1 MNSRPGASG
10 RYPGYHVR
18 SASNGGSARARS
30 RGIVSMVARGKSQ
43 LSTLE
48 RDSRT
53 MKGWITVLGSSEAR
67 ADASLAPLPP
77 VAVGKGSMKDAIVSQ
92 LRQEI
97 ASGIIAFGEKLSEA
111 RLAQRFGVSRMPVRE
126 ALKELEAAGFVA
138 IEHRR
143 GTFVRRLSRR
153 EILDLYEVREA
164 VECMAARL
172 CADRATNDIVAR
184 LDEVM
189 FAMGAAAQ
197 GGDAEGYIA
206 TDERLHELIMEG
218 AGNSP
223 LAAYYR
229 LLVQQ
234 LHRGLLSSI
243 VTRREGRM
251 ERSLAEHRALVGAI
265 AARDAQAAEAAMRAH
280 VQQGRLELADE
291 VQHKFAL

>member
-1 MNSRPGASG
+1 MA
-10 RYPGYHVR
+10 
-18 SASNGGSARARS
+18 
-30 RGIVSMVARGKSQ
+30 I
-43 LSTLE
+43 
-48 RDSRT
+48 
-53 MKGWITVLGSSEAR
+53 SEAR
-67 ADASLAPLPP
+67 AGSSRVPSARPAAAAAGRAAP
-77 VAVGKGSMKDAIVSQ
+77 VAAGKGSMKDAIVSQ

-97 ASGIIAFGEKLSEA
+97 ASGTIALGEKLSEA

-172 CADRATNDIVAR
+172 CADRATNDIVAL

-189 FAMGAAAQ
+189 SAMGDAAQ
-197 GGDAEGYIA
+197 SGDADGYIA

-218 AGNSP
+218 AGNNP
-223 LAAYYR
+223 LADYYR

-251 ERSLAEHRALVGAI
+251 ERSLAEHRVLVGAI
-265 AARDAQAAEAAMRAH
+265 RARDAQAAEAAMRAH

-291 VQHKFAL
+291 VQSKFAL

>member
-1 MNSRPGASG
+1 MARSKGRADSG
-10 RYPGYHVR
+10 RVAPSSPAAAVAGRATPGT
-18 SASNGGSARARS
+18 AG
-30 RGIVSMVARGKSQ
+30 Q
-43 LSTLE
+43 
-48 RDSRT
+48 
-53 MKGWITVLGSSEAR
+53 
-67 ADASLAPLPP
+67 
-77 VAVGKGSMKDAIVSQ
+77 GSMKDAIAAQ
-92 LRQEI
+92 LREEI
-97 ASGIIAFGEKLSEA
+97 ASGTIAFGEKLSEA

-153 EILDLYEVREA
+153 EILDLFEVREA

-172 CADRATNDIVAR
+172 CADRATNEIVAL

-189 FAMGAAAQ
+189 LAMGGAAQ
-197 GGDAEGYIA
+197 SGDADGYVA
-206 TDERLHELIMEG
+206 SDERLHELIIQG
-218 AGNSP
+218 AGNAP
-223 LAAYYR
+223 LADYYR

-251 ERSLAEHRALVGAI
+251 KRSLAEHEAI
-265 AARDAQAAEAAMRAH
+265 VAAIQARDAQAAEAAMRAH

>member
-1 MNSRPGASG
+1 M
-10 RYPGYHVR
+10 
-18 SASNGGSARARS
+18 ARS
-30 RGIVSMVARGKSQ
+30 EG
-43 LSTLE
+43 
-48 RDSRT
+48 
-53 MKGWITVLGSSEAR
+53 R
-67 ADASLAPLPP
+67 ADSSRVAPPRPDAAVAGRATP
-77 VAVGKGSMKDAIVSQ
+77 VAGGKGSMKDSIVSQ

-97 ASGIIAFGEKLSEA
+97 ASGTIAFGEKLSEA

-172 CADRATNDIVAR
+172 CAGRATNEVVA
-184 LDEVM
+184 LIDEVM
-189 FAMGAAAQ
+189 LAMGGAARN
-197 GGDAEGYIA
+197 GDADGYIA
-206 TDERLHELIMEG
+206 ADERLHEVIMQG
-218 AGNSP
+218 AGNAP
-223 LAAYYR
+223 LADYYR

-243 VTRREGRM
+243 VTRRAGRM
-251 ERSLAEHRALVGAI
+251 ERSLAEHEAIVGAI
-265 AARDAQAAEAAMRAH
+265 RARDAQAAEAAMRAH

>member
-1 MNSRPGASG
+1 
-10 RYPGYHVR
+10 
-18 SASNGGSARARS
+18 
-30 RGIVSMVARGKSQ
+30 
-43 LSTLE
+43 
-48 RDSRT
+48 
-53 MKGWITVLGSSEAR
+53 
-67 ADASLAPLPP
+67 
-77 VAVGKGSMKDAIVSQ
+77 
-92 LRQEI
+92 
-97 ASGIIAFGEKLSEA
+97 
-111 RLAQRFGVSRMPVRE
+111 MPVRE

-172 CADRATNDIVAR
+172 CADRATNEIVA
-184 LDEVM
+184 LIDEVM
-189 FAMGAAAQ
+189 SAMVDAARSS
-197 GGDAEGYIA
+197 DADGYTA
-206 TDERLHELIMEG
+206 TDERLHELIMQG
-218 AGNSP
+218 AGNVP
-223 LAAYYR
+223 LTDYYH

-251 ERSLAEHRALVGAI
+251 DRSLAEHRTIVGAI
-265 AARDAQAAEAAMRAH
+265 RARDAQAAEAAMRTH

>member
-1 MNSRPGASG
+1 MAISEPRAEGSREP
-10 RYPGYHVR
+10 
-18 SASNGGSARARS
+18 SARPAAAAA
-30 RGIVSMVARGKSQ
+30 G
-43 LSTLE
+43 
-48 RDSRT
+48 
-53 MKGWITVLGSSEAR
+53 R
-67 ADASLAPLPP
+67 AAP
-77 VAVGKGSMKDAIVSQ
+77 AAGGKGSMKDAIVSQ
-92 LRQEI
+92 LREEI
-97 ASGIIAFGEKLSEA
+97 ASGTIAFGEKLSEA

-126 ALKELEAAGFVA
+126 ALKELEAAGCVA

-197 GGDAEGYIA
+197 SGDAEGYIA

>member
-1 MNSRPGASG
+1 MV
-10 RYPGYHVR
+10 VR
-18 SASNGGSARARS
+18 GE
-30 RGIVSMVARGKSQ
+30 SQ
-43 LSTLE
+43 PSTLE
-48 RDSRT
+48 RDT
-53 MKGWITVLGSSEAR
+53 R
-67 ADASLAPLPP
+67 ADEGVDHGLMARSEGRAGSNQVAPPRP
-77 VAVGKGSMKDAIVSQ
+77 DAAVPGRATPGAGGKGSMKDSIVSQ

-97 ASGIIAFGEKLSEA
+97 ASGTIAFGEKLSEA

-172 CADRATNDIVAR
+172 CAGRATNEVVA
-184 LDEVM
+184 LIDEVM
-189 FAMGAAAQ
+189 LAMGGAVRN
-197 GGDAEGYIA
+197 GDADGYIA
-206 TDERLHELIMEG
+206 TDERLHELIMQG
-218 AGNSP
+218 AGNAP
-223 LAAYYR
+223 LADYYR

-251 ERSLAEHRALVGAI
+251 ERSLAEHEAIVGAI
-265 AARDAQAAEAAMRAH
+265 RARDAQAAEAAMRAH

>member
-1 MNSRPGASG
+1 MARTERRA
-10 RYPGYHVR
+10 
-18 SASNGGSARARS
+18 GGSAAAPPAA
-30 RGIVSMVARGKSQ
+30 VAAAAG
-43 LSTLE
+43 
-48 RDSRT
+48 
-53 MKGWITVLGSSEAR
+53 EA
-67 ADASLAPLPP
+67 APG
-77 VAVGKGSMKDAIVSQ
+77 AGKGSMKDAIVSQ

-97 ASGIIAFGEKLSEA
+97 ASGTIAFGEKLSEA

-143 GTFVRRLSRR
+143 GTFVRQLSRP
-153 EILDLYEVREA
+153 EILDLFEVREA

-172 CADRATNDIVAR
+172 CADRATNDIVAQ

-189 FAMGAAAQ
+189 LAMGDAVQ
-197 GGDAEGYIA
+197 GGNADGFVG
-206 TDERLHELIMEG
+206 TDERLHELIMRG
-218 AGNSP
+218 AGNAP
-223 LAAYYR
+223 LADYYR

-251 ERSLAEHRALVGAI
+251 ERSLAEHEAIVGAI
-265 AARDAQAAEAAMRAH
+265 RARDAQAAEAAMRAH

>member
-1 MNSRPGASG
+1 
-10 RYPGYHVR
+10 
-18 SASNGGSARARS
+18 
-30 RGIVSMVARGKSQ
+30 
-43 LSTLE
+43 
-48 RDSRT
+48 
-53 MKGWITVLGSSEAR
+53 
-67 ADASLAPLPP
+67 
-77 VAVGKGSMKDAIVSQ
+77 MKDAIAAQ
-92 LRQEI
+92 LREEI
-97 ASGIIAFGEKLSEA
+97 ASGTIAFGEKLSEA

-153 EILDLYEVREA
+153 EILDLFEVREA

-172 CADRATNDIVAR
+172 CAGRATNEIVAL

-189 FAMGAAAQ
+189 FAMGDAAQ
-197 GGDAEGYIA
+197 RGDADGYVA
-206 TDERLHELIMEG
+206 TDERLHELIMQG
-218 AGNSP
+218 AGNAP
-223 LAAYYR
+223 LADYYR

-251 ERSLAEHRALVGAI
+251 ERSLAEHRTIVAAI
-265 AARDAQAAEAAMRAH
+265 QARDAPAAEAAMRAH

-291 VQHKFAL
+291 VQHKFDL